1 MSPCC
6 HNLALHVDHY
16 PLNVSLQSSA
26 GDEYLECFVQ
36 DVTDRKQTEQELR
49 KDKQFLQHIFDG
61 IQDGISVLDPTLT
74 VTQVNRWIE
83 RVHHDE
89 IPLIGKKCYAAY
101 QKRTSPCPWCPSTRA
116 LATGK
121 VQAEEVQVP
130 QSDGSFWWCELSAYP
145 LKDEDNQVT
154 GVIEHVKDITDRKQ
168 AEEALRES
176 ERRYRELFEN
186 SRDGFVVIDTEG
198 RFMDANQAYC
208 DMLGY
213 TLEELKQK
221 TDFYEITPPCWCVW
235 EQQEIWQKR
244 LLQEGYSRIY
254 EKEYIRKDGTV
265 FPVELQSYTVFDE
278 EGKPRYLW
286 GIARDITERK
296 QAEEALRESEE
307 RFRSIFENATIGIY
321 RTTPDGRI
329 LMANPT
335 LVQMLG
341 YSSFEELTQRNLNQE
356 GFEAQYPRAVF
367 QQRIERE
374 GKVFG
379 LELAWGRRDGTTIFI
394 RESARAVRD
403 TSGKIL
409 YYEGTVEDITARKRA
424 EEALRQSEEKYRAY
438 VENAPVG
445 IFITN
450 AEGRYVEVNEA
461 ACQMTGYSRDELLRM
476 TIPDLAPPESPPETF
491 ESFATLQE
499 TGRVEAEI
507 IIRKQDGS
515 DIHASLKAVALA
527 SDRYMGFCSDITERK
542 QAEEALRRLNA
553 QLEQR
558 VTERT
563 AQLEAIN
570 SELKDFAYIASH
582 DLKAPL
588 RGVSHLATWILQ
600 DYAEVLDDQ
609 GQELLHLL
617 SSRVQR
623 MARLIEGIL
632 EYSRIGRLQGEK
644 QWLNLQT
651 LVHDIIDSLAPPTHI
666 QVSVETPLPNVW
678 GNSTRIMQVF
688 QNLISNAIEYHDKAQ
703 GSVTVRCDD
712 AGEQWQFSVADN
724 GPGIAQHDYDRIF
737 KIFQTGHRRDEIES
751 TGIGLTVVKK
761 IVELYGGAIWVQSEV
776 GVGSTFCFT
785 LPRHGEQ
792 PESKR

>member
-1 MSPCC
+1 MS
-6 HNLALHVDHY
+6 
-16 PLNVSLQSSA
+16 
-26 GDEYLECFVQ
+26 
-36 DVTDRKQTEQELR
+36 
-49 KDKQFLQHIFDG
+49 
-61 IQDGISVLDPTLT
+61 
-74 VTQVNRWIE
+74 
-83 RVHHDE
+83 
-89 IPLIGKKCYAAY
+89 
-101 QKRTSPCPWCPSTRA
+101 
-116 LATGK
+116 
-121 VQAEEVQVP
+121 
-130 QSDGSFWWCELSAYP
+130 
-145 LKDEDNQVT
+145 
-154 GVIEHVKDITDRKQ
+154 IT
-168 AEEALRES
+168 
-176 ERRYRELFEN
+176 
-186 SRDGFVVIDTEG
+186 T
-198 RFMDANQAYC
+198 
-208 DMLGY
+208 
-213 TLEELKQK
+213 
-221 TDFYEITPPCWCVW
+221 
-235 EQQEIWQKR
+235 
-244 LLQEGYSRIY
+244 
-254 EKEYIRKDGTV
+254 
-265 FPVELQSYTVFDE
+265 
-278 EGKPRYLW
+278 
-286 GIARDITERK
+286 
-296 QAEEALRESEE
+296 
-307 RFRSIFENATIGIY
+307 
-321 RTTPDGRI
+321 RI

-403 TSGKIL
+403 TSGKTL

-588 RGVSHLATWILQ
+588 RGVSHLTTWILQ